1 METAIFAAAIFMLL
15 MGRPRLHYGLPTD
28 GSYMSHDR
36 TMMINGFFMVLM
48 VLRHI
53 SIFCCPVQPE
63 DEWYYIHVDAPMVQF
78 IVCTYFFYSGYGIM
92 CSLQT
97 KGRLYLRQL
106 LTKRFT
112 GLYIRFGF
120 AAAIACLLTALISQ
134 EFAVQTHRFLYT
146 MVGCGGWWFIVMSLV
161 LYLLTWISFSAITFS
176 PEHPHRSLVGIAI
189 LIILIGIVV
198 SLMYPYKESWWLD
211 TEWCFPGGM
220 LYCLYRRKLEYVVR
234 KSRIPCFLWGAAL
247 IYASVWALHHFHLFA
262 KAFGWLTGI
271 SLGELSFVHYS
282 SALACIFALGI
293 TWLFA
298 SVTWERTPAPLVWL
312 GRNAF
317 YLFLFQYV
325 PMTFFRHVG
334 LNASHPQLCILLAFV
349 SAIALSALMKWIFS
363 CAPTL
368 ITAARRQ

>member
-1 METAIFAAAIFMLL
+1 METAIFTAAIFMLL

-63 DEWYYIHVDAPMVQF
+63 DEWYYTHVDVPMLQF

-92 CSLQT
+92 YSLQT

-106 LTKRFT
+106 LTRRFT

-120 AAAIACLLTALISQ
+120 AAAIACTFTALVTENFPAQ
-134 EFAVQTHRFLYT
+134 AQKFVYT
-146 MVGCGGWWFIVMSLV
+146 MIGCGGWWFIVMSLA
-161 LYLLTWISFSAITFS
+161 LYLLTWISFSLVSFS
-176 PEHPHRSLVGIAI
+176 PDNLRRSAAAIGI
-189 LIILIGIVV
+189 LTILIGIVIT
-198 SLMYPYKESWWLD
+198 LMFPYKTFSWLS
-211 TEWCFPGGM
+211 TEWCFPAGM
-220 LYCLYRRKLEYVVR
+220 LYCIHRRKLEYIVR
-234 KSRIPCFLWGAAL
+234 KSRIPCFLWGSAL
-247 IYASVWALHHFHLFA
+247 IYASVWALGHFPLFA
-262 KAFGWLTGI
+262 KAFGRLTGI
-271 SLGELSFVHYS
+271 PLGGLGFVHYS

-325 PMTFFRHVG
+325 PMHFFRDTG
-334 LNASHPQLCILLAFV
+334 LVATHPHLCILLTFV

-363 CAPTL
+363 CVPTL